1 MSFWLHQRA
10 SVRVLS
16 SLPAIY
22 CYGLAGL
29 MSLLGVGVICVRTI
43 VPKQQRVGQIEQQ
56 LAALEAQVA
65 AFEQVLDQHQSLST
79 EHGQLV
85 AKKQAFAA
93 DIATLQDTLNN
104 LLTLMRDHHVSCRGI
119 VPLASKQ
126 EGLHEKSMVLLK
138 GKGSFV
144 KVISLLQALE
154 QPHYPITLRAV
165 NLVKM
170 RGNMV
175 ALDAMVQV
183 ISVKEV

>member
-1 MSFWLHQRA
+1 MSFWLHQHPL
-10 SVRVLS
+10 VRVLS
-16 SLPAIY
+16 SLPAGY

-29 MSLLGVGVICVRTI
+29 ISLLGVGAICMRTI
-43 VPKQQRVGQIEQQ
+43 VPTQRCATQVAKQ
-56 LAALEAQVA
+56 LAALEIQVS
-65 AFEQVLDQHQSLST
+65 AFEQVLDQQQQLST
-79 EHGQLV
+79 EHSQLIT
-85 AKKQAFAA
+85 KKQAFAS

-104 LLTLMRDHHVSCRGI
+104 LLTLMRANNVSCRGI
-119 VPLASKQ
+119 VPLAGEQ
-126 EGLHEKSMVLLK
+126 EGLHEKSIIAVK

-170 RGNMV
+170 RGNTV

-183 ISVKEV
+183 ISVKES